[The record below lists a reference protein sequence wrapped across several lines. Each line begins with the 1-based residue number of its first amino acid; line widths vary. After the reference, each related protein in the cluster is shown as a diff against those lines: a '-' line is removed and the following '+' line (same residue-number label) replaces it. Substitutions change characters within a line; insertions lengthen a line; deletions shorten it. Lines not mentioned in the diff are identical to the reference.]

1 MARCC
6 CKPVLFLGST
16 LHILCA
22 IGCATATITAIWAI
36 HLYDPLSILTH
47 QYFYIIPHVQH
58 VTTYSRSKEKN
69 NNDSNN
75 DNGDLFTLNAFV
87 GARKWILKWYI
98 AIQFDHKLDICTGV
112 YSPYVNL
119 YKCKITKINEY
130 IIYIYIYAYF
140 IYTPKHVG
148 FVLSQG
154 PQPHSTVVLPYS
166 GERQRSHTIHQ
177 CLINLCHHLW
187 SQRDPGLFQG
197 TTRMSTR
204 TQGIN

>member
-130 IIYIYIYAYF
+130 IIYIYIRLLY
-140 IYTPKHVG
+140 IYTQTCRFRTLTGAATTQYCSTALFRRATKEPYNSPMFDQSVPPPVVTERSR
-148 FVLSQG
+148 FVPGYYQNEY
-154 PQPHSTVVLPYS
+154 P
-166 GERQRSHTIHQ
+166 
-177 CLINLCHHLW
+177 
-187 SQRDPGLFQG
+187 DPG
-197 TTRMSTR
+197 
-204 TQGIN
+204 N